1 MLKHGPSLA
10 WLLAV
15 SGFMLRVLL
24 HAVKWLWLEMSLETG
39 EADEVMCW
47 AILVIYRVA
56 SLVRI

>member
-1 MLKHGPSLA
+1 
-10 WLLAV
+10 
-15 SGFMLRVLL
+15 MLRVLL
-24 HAVKWLWLEMSLETG
+24 HAAKWLWLQMSLETG